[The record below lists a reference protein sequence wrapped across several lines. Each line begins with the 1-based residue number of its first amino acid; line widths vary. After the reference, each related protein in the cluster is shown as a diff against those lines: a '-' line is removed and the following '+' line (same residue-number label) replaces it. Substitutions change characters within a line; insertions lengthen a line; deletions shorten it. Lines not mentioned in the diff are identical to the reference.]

1 MLTHSKV
8 SGVSEET
15 NPVPLIHSSS
25 DAGITTSKVVTRAFD
40 EILEAIHE
48 GRLQP
53 GEHINDTKLAAT
65 LGVSRTPVREALQRL
80 REIGVIEAA
89 PNRFTRVAVVSPR
102 ETAEAMTVW
111 QALFD
116 TLLDEVLPKS
126 DDTVFAA
133 MSADHAEFVA
143 AVASRDM
150 QAAATANFNFY
161 NRLSPLSTNAVLRR
175 AITSVVHIVRL
186 GGLNLPRPLDVDA
199 LSRAQVILGD
209 AVRSKDLELARE
221 SMAVLRGL
229 QIPQ

>member
-1 MLTHSKV
+1 MSEESDPLPLTHS
-8 SGVSEET
+8 SA
-15 NPVPLIHSSS
+15 

-40 EILEAIHE
+40 DILEAIHE

-89 PNRFTRVAVVSPR
+89 PNRFTRVAVVNPR
-102 ETAEAMTVW
+102 ETAEAMIVW

-116 TLLDEVLPKS
+116 TVLDEVLPES
-126 DDTVFAA
+126 DDTVLAA
-133 MSADHAEFVA
+133 MSADHDEFVA
-143 AVASRDM
+143 AVTNRDM

-161 NRLSPLSTNAVLRR
+161 SRLSKLSTNVVLRR

-199 LSRAQVILGD
+199 LSRAQVMLQD
-209 AVRSKDLELARE
+209 AVRSKDRELARE

>member
-1 MLTHSKV
+1 M
-8 SGVSEET
+8 SEEIY
-15 NPVPLIHSSS
+15 PVRPIHSSS

-102 ETAEAMTVW
+102 ETAEAMLVW

-116 TLLDEVLPKS
+116 TLLDEVLEKS
-126 DDTVFAA
+126 DDAVLAT
-133 MSADHAEFVA
+133 MTADHDDFVA
-143 AVASRDM
+143 AVTSHDM

-161 NRLSPLSTNAVLRR
+161 SRFSPLSTNTVLRR

-199 LSRAQVILGD
+199 LSRAQVMLQD
-209 AVRSKDLELARE
+209 AVRSKDRALARE